1 MCQTLLGSK
10 CHLHTF
16 VTTREFVKCLS
27 TQKGECKRVKEA
39 FSNNKFVKD
48 LKTAFQI
55 LIPLDRLIVKYQSDK
70 VPVSETM
77 PDILALPEEF
87 Q

>member
-1 MCQTLLGSK
+1 MSA
-10 CHLHTF
+10 
-16 VTTREFVKCLS
+16 
-27 TQKGECKRVKEA
+27 QKGECKRVKEA